1 MFKADSHNFGRQVQT
16 IYLNGLKHIQKPRTV
31 YWEYQ
36 LLDSSSP
43 IRTAYREI
51 LRSNAL
57 NVDEVL
63 GHTPYVT
70 ENSFDSG
77 VCDFIAASAP
87 FPSPVLAAN
96 MGKLL
101 AFCWIH
107 GITDLHAENVAF
119 EADRPR
125 LLDIEVIFSSTR
137 LPSETLLI
145 PSNLAS
151 REMCGFRTGLN
162 AFQDRNML
170 WSTLIDAFL
179 DASVF
184 IAGKSLSLAKAWE
197 GLAQD
202 LSCTPVRILLRNS
215 REYATASDLI
225 PAEAAQVSRGDVPY
239 FFGFLGQKSIFYH
252 STTAELDVVELGSQE
267 TMLLSPV

>member
-1 MFKADSHNFGRQVQT
+1 
-16 IYLNGLKHIQKPRTV
+16 
-31 YWEYQ
+31 
-36 LLDSSSP
+36 
-43 IRTAYREI
+43 
-51 LRSNAL
+51 
-57 NVDEVL
+57 
-63 GHTPYVT
+63 
-70 ENSFDSG
+70 
-77 VCDFIAASAP
+77 
-87 FPSPVLAAN
+87 
-96 MGKLL
+96 
-101 AFCWIH
+101 
-107 GITDLHAENVAF
+107 
-119 EADRPR
+119 
-125 LLDIEVIFSSTR
+125 
-137 LPSETLLI
+137 
-145 PSNLAS
+145 
-151 REMCGFRTGLN
+151 
-162 AFQDRNML
+162 

-267 TMLLSPV
+267 TMLKKQAVSFCPPFEILSKERLIANIKLALLQLTKIALRESKRSKLDGARFHASQSLTEIRFESKMFKLRTLIKEKGRS